1 MKRKKMLIAIAAVA
15 LGIAGAVSSAQA
27 GSDQSEDRGGI
38 EIGPLGQVFGTPRVE
53 FVPSQAFGQ
62 VLPHRGHRPAHKR
75 VRTH

>member
-1 MKRKKMLIAIAAVA
+1 MIKKMLIAAAVV
-15 LGIAGAVSSAQA
+15 LSIAGAVSSAQA

-38 EIGPLGQVFGTPRVE
+38 NIGPLGQVFGTPRVE

-62 VLPHRGHRPAHKR
+62 ALPHQVHRPAHKR

>member
-1 MKRKKMLIAIAAVA
+1 MIKKMLIAAAVV
-15 LGIAGAVSSAQA
+15 LSIAGAVSSAQA
-27 GSDQSEDRGGI
+27 GSDQSEDRGGSN
-38 EIGPLGQVFGTPRVE
+38 IGPLGQVFGTPRVE

>member
-1 MKRKKMLIAIAAVA
+1 MLTKTKIALVAALILAPASVA
-15 LGIAGAVSSAQA
+15 LAGDNAANTGDV
-27 GSDQSEDRGGI
+27 GGI
-38 EIGPLGQVFGTPRVE
+38 KIGPLGQVFGTPRVE